1 MVLLFCRIRV
11 PIIVVFNWQCYY
23 LSWASRRMNRRDEEL
38 SSMHQP
44 GGQPPR
50 QPEMNFDQLLD
61 GLRNTLG
68 RISNRLGGGGV
79 GLAVVLIGAL
89 IIIIWAATG
98 IYTISPGEQGALRL
112 FGAAQSTT
120 VTETGLHWWWP
131 SPVGNRDVVQ
141 TEVVR
146 RLELGFRSSGEG
158 GAITPVPV
166 EAQMIS
172 GDLNII
178 DVQMV
183 VQYNIK
189 DLTHYLF
196 RVDDPGE
203 EAGPNR
209 NIPAGRPDGRTL
221 KDATEAALRLVVGQ
235 RSIAEVLAEQRVNL
249 QTSTRDKLQEIIDS
263 YQTGINVVS
272 VELQKVE
279 APEDVRAA
287 FNDVLQARQDKVT
300 ATNLAQ
306 AYENQVIPEARG
318 RAEQIIQPAEAF
330 KRARI
335 ERAQGEADQFLSIL
349 KQYSDTSVRL
359 ANTLQDTDN
368 SDADDN
374 PATGIGIEDVII
386 VDSADRE
393 GDGPDLRI
401 STLLALGAPACGF
414 TAREVETTDVTQ
426 LCGFTVSVDGQHEPP
441 PVGEEFTVSY
451 LGNQDVTVPPFATSG
466 SLSIRL
472 NNVALDY
479 DNSDGD
485 DDPTTGVTS
494 SDFSVVDGPDGGN
507 TQGVDLSIDS
517 FIPWTNI
524 LRLSVQRGETLEPG
538 AFFTV
543 QYLNE
548 ETLTV
553 PATSE
558 VTQQRLYLEAMEDI
572 LPGVNKIIVSPE
584 AESVLILGGQE
595 GVVPVP
601 VGPSPSP

>member
-1 MVLLFCRIRV
+1 M
-11 PIIVVFNWQCYY
+11 Y
-23 LSWASRRMNRRDEEL
+23 
-38 SSMHQP
+38 QP

-50 QPEMNFDQLLD
+50 QPEMNFDQLLQGFRD
-61 GLRNTLG
+61 TLG

-79 GLAVVLIGAL
+79 GLAVVLIAGL

-98 IYTISPGEQGALRL
+98 IYTISPGEQAALRL
-112 FGAAQSTT
+112 FGAAQSST

-131 SPVGNRDVVQ
+131 SPVGRRDVVQ
-141 TEVVR
+141 TEEIR
-146 RLELGFRSSGEG
+146 RLELGFRGGEG

-189 DLTHYLF
+189 NLNHFLF

-203 EAGPNR
+203 EAGPDR
-209 NIPAGRPDGRTL
+209 TIQAGRPDGRTL

-235 RSIAEVLAEQRVNL
+235 RSIAEVLAEQRVDL
-249 QTSTRDKLQEIIDS
+249 QNSTRDKLQEIIDS
-263 YQTGINVVS
+263 YETGINVVS

-318 RAEQIIQPAEAF
+318 RAEQIIQPAQAF
-330 KRARI
+330 KQARI

-349 KQYSDTSVRL
+349 SQYSDRSVRL

-368 SDADDN
+368 SDGDGN
-374 PATGIGIEDVII
+374 PATGIGIEDVSII
-386 VDSADRE
+386 DPRRDRE
-393 GDGPDLRI
+393 GDGPDLLI
-401 STLLALGAPACGF
+401 SNVLTLGAPTCAF
-414 TAREVETTDVTQ
+414 TANQVEATGATQ
-426 LCGFTVSVDGQHEPP
+426 LCGFTVSVDGQHTPP
-441 PVGEEFTVSY
+441 EVGSEFSVAY
-451 LGNQDVTVPPFATSG
+451 LGNEDLSVPPFATSG
-466 SLSIRL
+466 SLSVRL
-472 NNVALDY
+472 RNFALDA
-479 DNSDGD
+479 DNRDGD
-485 DDPTTGVTS
+485 DDLSTGVTAD
-494 SDFSVVDGPDGGN
+494 DFQVVDGPDGGN
-507 TQGVDLSIDS
+507 TRGIDLAVED
-517 FIPWTNI
+517 FNPLTNI
-524 LRLSVQRGETLEPG
+524 LTLEIQRGETLVPG
-538 AFFTV
+538 DSFTV
-543 QYLNE
+543 QYLNR
-548 ETLTV
+548 ETFTV
-553 PATSE
+553 PATSQ
-558 VTQQRLYLEAMEDI
+558 VTQQRLYLEAMEEI
-572 LPGVNKIIVSPE
+572 LPAVNKIIVSPE

-595 GVVPVP
+595 GLVPVP